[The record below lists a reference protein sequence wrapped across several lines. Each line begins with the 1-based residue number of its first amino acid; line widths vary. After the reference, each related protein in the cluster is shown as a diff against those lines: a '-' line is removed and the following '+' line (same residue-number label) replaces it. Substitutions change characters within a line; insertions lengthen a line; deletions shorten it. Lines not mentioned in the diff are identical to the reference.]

1 MYVKILGLK
10 TAHLQ
15 DHTFE
20 TIAHPIAKLRTVYQD
35 AGADELCIKLWN
47 SFNIC
52 VSR

>member
-10 TAHLQ
+10 TACSQ

-20 TIAHPIAKLRTVYQD
+20 TIARPIAELRTVYRD
-35 AGADELCIKLWN
+35 AGADELRIKLRN

>member
-10 TAHLQ
+10 TARSQ

-20 TIAHPIAKLRTVYQD
+20 TIACPIAELRTVYWD

-47 SFNIC
+47 SFNIRI
-52 VSR
+52 SR